1 LSREISG
8 EGHDETAED
17 RFAVCMHGLAVAD
30 SARLRAGAAACAGH
44 DLLHAKLLV
53 LGAMA
58 RPTGRTLRMPGA
70 VWLHARLAGVTTMMP
85 MPDGMSVQ
93 ELHEEATGL
102 LRRWPGG
109 NIPNQKSLEAAKVA
123 VESKGVANLGPNDTE
138 TTALRDEVKQAW
150 LWECAIN
157 RSGPRKMT
165 YACVAIS
172 LILMFLVG
180 SLYVFYNQGAALLA
194 EMQTLAAKQPDRRF
208 GQLERQLLIARAELF
223 GAGGVQVAAAP
234 CPPGTESCPQPK
246 VDGKAIDELAQEASY
261 VLLHELRDL
270 NFTLVSLEGRLA
282 AFNKLATEPVPGFGR
297 LWNWAGALWTGAAPN
312 QAIAAGDAGSTANTG
327 SGVTGPK
334 APADTSKVFTTN
346 HFCGQAGA
354 DTAKETSA
362 VVKVLGMDMTQ
373 INKQACDYSLGY
385 ISMTVP
391 SVNNW
396 ALQVKGIIAP
406 YATWIL
412 PALFACLGAM
422 IYFMRL
428 LVDPTQPSPRVNR
441 VVHRM
446 ALAAL
451 AGVIAGWFWEPAF
464 GTDTE
469 FQTAGLGLFTFAFV
483 IGFSIEIFFSLL
495 DRFVEISRTAI
506 TKIGT

>member
-1 LSREISG
+1 
-8 EGHDETAED
+8 
-17 RFAVCMHGLAVAD
+17 
-30 SARLRAGAAACAGH
+30 
-44 DLLHAKLLV
+44 
-53 LGAMA
+53 
-58 RPTGRTLRMPGA
+58 
-70 VWLHARLAGVTTMMP
+70 
-85 MPDGMSVQ
+85 MSIQ
-93 ELHEEATGL
+93 ELHAEATGL

-109 NIPNQKSLEAAKVA
+109 NIPNHVSLETAKVA
-123 VESKGVANLGPNDTE
+123 LETKGIDNLAVGDPEPNALLNEVE
-138 TTALRDEVKQAW
+138 QAW
-150 LWECAIN
+150 LWECAVN

-172 LILMFLVG
+172 LLLMFVVG
-180 SLYVFYNQGAALLA
+180 SLYVFYNQGVALLA
-194 EMQTLAAKQPDRRF
+194 EMQTLSTKQPDRRF

-223 GAGGVQVAAAP
+223 EADAVQLAAVD
-234 CPPGTESCPQPK
+234 CPPGAEPCPTPE
-246 VDGKAIDELAQEASY
+246 VNGKAIDELAQEASY
-261 VLLHELRDL
+261 ALLHELRDL
-270 NFTLVSLEGRLA
+270 NFALVSLEGRLA
-282 AFNKLATEPVPGFGR
+282 EFNKLATEPVPGFGR
-297 LWNWAGALWTGAAPN
+297 LWNWAGTLWT
-312 QAIAAGDAGSTANTG
+312 SNTG
-327 SGVTGPK
+327 DSENAESDGTGPK
-334 APADTSKVFTTN
+334 APPKPSTVFTTN

-354 DTAKETSA
+354 DAAKAASA
-362 VVKVLGMDMTQ
+362 VVKVLGMDMTEVT
-373 INKQACDYSLGY
+373 KQACDYSLGY

-396 ALQVKGIIAP
+396 ALQVKERITP

-464 GTDTE
+464 GTNSE
-469 FQTAGLGLFTFAFV
+469 FQSAGLGLFTFAFV